1 MIYLRSVAKI
11 FAALLVNVLLGASAN
26 AQTVTYFH
34 NDPTGTPILATDSS
48 GAVIWKENYRPY
60 GDRLNNQAA
69 SSSNKLWFAGKP
81 YDGNTGL
88 SYMGA
93 RYYDPILGRFMGV
106 DPKGVTPEQL
116 HSFNRYSYGN
126 NNPYKYVDP
135 DGHSPIDVA
144 FLIYDLGKLGVAI
157 YTGTGVG
164 AAAADVAL
172 SVVGVASPVPFA
184 GQAAKAARAAE
195 HGVSLASKVE
205 NVGEAAAKGGK
216 GYVDGFGAVSKKE
229 ADDIAKHGFRP
240 EPSGRSMNDKWF
252 SETKQGAEQFS
263 RTYPELE
270 SVVHTRVPK
279 DVYDRSF
286 RHPNIDNTGP
296 GGPVRISVCEAYHDC
311 KESVCRDRRSRRR
324 RQAPLS

>member
-1 MIYLRSVAKI
+1 MRLLKRAAKFI
-11 FAALLVNVLLGASAN
+11 SAFAIGTSFVLGAN

-48 GAVIWKENYRPY
+48 GAVVWKENYRPY

-195 HGVSLASKVE
+195 RGIEVARAAE
-205 NVGEAAAKGGK
+205 NVGETAAKGIEKAAHGNK
-216 GYVDGFGAVSKKE
+216 IDGRPATLYEKYDRDGNFLKHGITKHENPAKRYTAKE
-229 ADDIAKHGFRP
+229 IDGGTVVRTDRGPRNEMIAKERDLV
-240 EPSGRSMNDKWF
+240 ERSPGPDNRERWA
-252 SETKQGAEQFS
+252 G
-263 RTYPELE
+263 
-270 SVVHTRVPK
+270 TRL
-279 DVYDRSF
+279 
-286 RHPNIDNTGP
+286 G
-296 GGPVRISVCEAYHDC
+296 E
-311 KESVCRDRRSRRR
+311 
-324 RQAPLS
+324 